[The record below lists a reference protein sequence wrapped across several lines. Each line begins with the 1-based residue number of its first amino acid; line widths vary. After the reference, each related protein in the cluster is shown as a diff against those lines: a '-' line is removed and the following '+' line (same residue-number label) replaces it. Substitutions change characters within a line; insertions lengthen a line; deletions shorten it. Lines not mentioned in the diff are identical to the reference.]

1 MDRRLAFFTGL
12 GVGAGVMF
20 LLDPDRGGRRRALIK
35 DKAVSLSHTSKD
47 ALDKTARDLRNRA
60 TGVIAETKARFGE
73 SHVPDGALVDRVKA
87 ALGRY
92 PVHDRAINIQADN
105 GTVILTGDTLADE
118 VDIILEAISGVRGV
132 KDVVNNLNVHR
143 EPGGISSLQGTPAG
157 AESASWN

>member
-20 LLDPDRGGRRRALIK
+20 LLDPDRGGRRRALIR

-73 SHVPDGALVDRVKA
+73 SHVPDEVVVDRVKA

-92 PVHDRAINIQADN
+92 PVHGRAINVQADN
-105 GTVILTGDTLADE
+105 GTVILSGDTLADE
-118 VDIILEAISGVRGV
+118 LDIILEAITGVRGV
-132 KDVVNNLNVHR
+132 KDVVNNLNVHQDAT
-143 EPGGISSLQGTPAG
+143 GISSLQGTPAG
-157 AESASWN
+157 AESASWH